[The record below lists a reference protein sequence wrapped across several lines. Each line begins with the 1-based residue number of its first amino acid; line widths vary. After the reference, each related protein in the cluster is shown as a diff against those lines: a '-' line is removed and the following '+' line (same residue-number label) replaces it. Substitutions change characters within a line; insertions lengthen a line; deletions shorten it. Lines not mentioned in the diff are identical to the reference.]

1 MSLWEQFEMDP
12 VVEVEGIIVD
22 YGTEKFRIARAG
34 GANKKFLKAIQQ
46 TNRKYR
52 KQLEHDLMEDE
63 LAEQIMREV
72 YAKTIV
78 LGWEGVTDRDGEPME
93 FSLENCIKLFVALPE
108 LYNDLREMATKAD
121 LFRLHIQEGESG
133 N

>member
-12 VVEVEGIIVD
+12 VVEAEGITVD
-22 YGTEKFRIARAG
+22 YGKEKFRIARAG
-34 GANKKFLKAIQQ
+34 GANKKFLREIQR

-63 LAEQIMREV
+63 LAERIMREV
-72 YAKTIV
+72 YAKTVV
-78 LGWEGVTDRDGEPME
+78 LGWEGVTDKDGSPLE
-93 FSLENCIKLFVALPE
+93 FSIENCITLFEALPE
-108 LYNDLREMATKAD
+108 LYADIRDMATKAE
-121 LFRLHIQEGESG
+121 LFRAHVQESEAG